1 MYSQITPLILFAIA
15 ASFSPGPNNIVTSY
29 TSFNFGFKKT
39 IPTMLGVVIGWM
51 SLVIFLQMGSG
62 VIFKQFEELQIIV
75 KIFGSIYLLYMAYKL
90 SSSKTI
96 SGKSTAKPVTFI
108 NTFFFQ
114 FINPKAII
122 YALLA
127 ISMFVD
133 VQNNYLRDTITL
145 TAVFFFGAI
154 GSQLTWCL
162 IGKYLRK
169 FATSKKFIKNFNYS
183 MSFLL
188 IVCVIM
194 FYV

>member
-1 MYSQITPLILFAIA
+1 MYSQITPLVLFAIA

-29 TSFNFGFKKT
+29 TSFNFGFKKS

-51 SLVIFLQMGSG
+51 TLVILLQMGSG
-62 VIFKQFEELQIIV
+62 IIFKQFEQLQIII
-75 KIFGSIYLLYMAYKL
+75 KIFGSIYLFYMAYKL
-90 SSSKTI
+90 SFSKTI
-96 SGKSTAKPVTFI
+96 SGKSAAKPVTFI

-133 VQNNYLRDTITL
+133 VQNNYLRDSLTL
-145 TAVFFFGAI
+145 TVIFFFGAI

>member
-1 MYSQITPLILFAIA
+1 MYSQIIPLVLFAIA

-39 IPTMLGVVIGWM
+39 IPTMLGVVLGWM
-51 SLVIFLQMGSG
+51 TLVIFLQMGSG
-62 VIFKQFEELQIIV
+62 VIFKQFEEIQIII

-96 SGKSTAKPVTFI
+96 SGKSTAKPVTFM
-108 NTFFFQ
+108 NAFFFQ

-133 VQNNYLRDTITL
+133 VKNNYLRDSLTL
-145 TAVFFFGAI
+145 TAVFFLGAI

>member
-1 MYSQITPLILFAIA
+1 MYSQIIPLVLFAIA

-51 SLVIFLQMGSG
+51 TLVIFLQMGSG
-62 VIFKQFEELQIIV
+62 VIFKQFEELQIII

-90 SSSKTI
+90 SSSRTI
-96 SGKSTAKPVTFI
+96 SGKSTTKPITFI

-133 VQNNYLRDTITL
+133 VQDNYLRDSLTL
-145 TAVFFFGAI
+145 TAVFFIGAI

>member
-1 MYSQITPLILFAIA
+1 MYSQIAPLVLFAIA

-51 SLVIFLQMGSG
+51 TLVIFLQMGSG
-62 VIFKQFEELQIIV
+62 IIFKQFENLQITI
-75 KIFGSIYLLYMAYKL
+75 KIFGSIYLFYMAYKL
-90 SSSKTI
+90 SFSKNI
-96 SGKSTAKPVTFI
+96 SGKSSPKPITFI

-133 VQNNYLRDTITL
+133 VQNNYFRDSITL
-145 TAVFFFGAI
+145 TAVFFFGAV

>member
-1 MYSQITPLILFAIA
+1 MYSQIIPLILFAIA

-51 SLVIFLQMGSG
+51 TLVVFLQMSSG
-62 VIFKQFEELQIIV
+62 VIFKQFEELQIII
-75 KIFGSIYLLYMAYKL
+75 KIFGSIYLFYMAYKL
-90 SSSKTI
+90 SFSKSI
-96 SGKSTAKPVTFI
+96 SGKSSPKPVTFV

-133 VQNNYLRDTITL
+133 VQNNYLRDSLTL

-162 IGKYLRK
+162 IGKYMRK
-169 FATSKKFIKNFNYS
+169 FATSVRFVKNFNYV

>member
-1 MYSQITPLILFAIA
+1 MYSQIIPLVLFAIA

-39 IPTMLGVVIGWM
+39 IPTMLGVVLGWM
-51 SLVIFLQMGSG
+51 TLVIFLQMGSG
-62 VIFKQFEELQIIV
+62 VIFKQFEELQIII

-90 SSSKTI
+90 SSSRTI
-96 SGKSTAKPVTFI
+96 SGKSTTKPITFI

-133 VQNNYLRDTITL
+133 VKNNYLRDSLTL
-145 TAVFFFGAI
+145 TAVFFLGAI

>member
-1 MYSQITPLILFAIA
+1 MYSQIIPLVLFAIA

-39 IPTMLGVVIGWM
+39 IPTMLGVIIGWM
-51 SLVIFLQMGSG
+51 LLVIFLQMGSG
-62 VIFKQFEELQIIV
+62 VIFKKFEEIQIII
-75 KIFGSIYLLYMAYKL
+75 KILGSIYLLFIAFKL
-90 SSSKTI
+90 FKSQNITSSTS
-96 SGKSTAKPVTFI
+96 AKPITFL

-133 VQNNYLRDTITL
+133 VQNNYIRDSITL
-145 TAVFFFGAI
+145 TIVFFFGAV
-154 GSQLTWCL
+154 GSQLTWCF

-169 FATSKKFIKNFNYS
+169 FASSKKFIKNFNYT

>member
-1 MYSQITPLILFAIA
+1 MYSQITPLVLFAIA

-39 IPTMLGVVIGWM
+39 IPTMLGVVLGWM
-51 SLVIFLQMGSG
+51 TLVIFLQMGSG
-62 VIFKQFEELQIIV
+62 VIFKQFEEIQIII

-96 SGKSTAKPVTFI
+96 SGKSTAKPVTFM

-133 VQNNYLRDTITL
+133 VQDNYLRDSLTL
-145 TAVFFFGAI
+145 TAVFFIGAI

>member
-1 MYSQITPLILFAIA
+1 MFSQITPLILFAIA

-39 IPTMLGVVIGWM
+39 IPTMLGVIIGWM
-51 SLVIFLQMGSG
+51 TLVIFLQMGSG
-62 VIFKQFEELQIIV
+62 VIFKQFEELQIII

-133 VQNNYLRDTITL
+133 VQNNYLRDSLTL
-145 TAVFFFGAI
+145 TVVFFIGAI

>member
-1 MYSQITPLILFAIA
+1 MYSQITPLVLFAIA

-51 SLVIFLQMGSG
+51 TLVILLQMGSG
-62 VIFKQFEELQIIV
+62 IIFKQFEKLQIII

-90 SSSKTI
+90 SSSETI
-96 SGKSTAKPVTFI
+96 SGKSTAKPITFI

-133 VQNNYLRDTITL
+133 VQNNYLRDSLTL
-145 TAVFFFGAI
+145 TAVFFFGAV

>member
-1 MYSQITPLILFAIA
+1 MYSQIAPLVLFAIA

-51 SLVIFLQMGSG
+51 TLVIFLQMGSG
-62 VIFKQFEELQIIV
+62 IIFKQFENLQITI
-75 KIFGSIYLLYMAYKL
+75 KIFGSIYLFYMAYKL
-90 SSSKTI
+90 SFSKNI
-96 SGKSTAKPVTFI
+96 SGKSSPKPITFI

-133 VQNNYLRDTITL
+133 VQNNYLRDSITL
-145 TAVFFFGAI
+145 TAVFFFGAV

>member
-1 MYSQITPLILFAIA
+1 MHPEILSMALFWIVA
-15 ASFSPGPNNIVTSY
+15 AYTPGPNNVIASY
-29 TSFNFGFKKT
+29 SGFNFGIKKT

-96 SGKSTAKPVTFI
+96 SGKSTAKPVTFV

-133 VQNNYLRDTITL
+133 VQNNYLRDSITL
-145 TAVFFFGAI
+145 TAVFFFGAV

-194 FYV
+194 IYV

>member
-1 MYSQITPLILFAIA
+1 MYSQITPLVLFAIA

-51 SLVIFLQMGSG
+51 TLVIFLQMGSG
-62 VIFKQFEELQIIV
+62 IIFKQFENLQITI
-75 KIFGSIYLLYMAYKL
+75 KIFGSIYLFYMAYKL
-90 SSSKTI
+90 SFSKNI
-96 SGKSTAKPVTFI
+96 SGKSSPKPVTFI

-133 VQNNYLRDTITL
+133 VQNNYLRDSITL
-145 TAVFFFGAI
+145 TAVFFFGAV

>member
-1 MYSQITPLILFAIA
+1 MYSQITPLVLFAIA

-39 IPTMLGVVIGWM
+39 IPTMLGVVLGWM
-51 SLVIFLQMGSG
+51 TLVIFLQMGSG
-62 VIFKQFEELQIIV
+62 VIFKQFEELQIII

-90 SSSKTI
+90 SSSRTI
-96 SGKSTAKPVTFI
+96 SGKSTTKPITFI

-133 VQNNYLRDTITL
+133 VQDNYLRDSLTL
-145 TAVFFFGAI
+145 TAVFFIGAI

>member
-1 MYSQITPLILFAIA
+1 MYSQIAPLVLFAIA

-39 IPTMLGVVIGWM
+39 IPTMLGVVFGWM
-51 SLVIFLQMGSG
+51 TLVILLQMGSG
-62 VIFKQFEELQIIV
+62 IIFKQFEELQIII
-75 KIFGSIYLLYMAYKL
+75 KIFGSIYLFYMAYKL
-90 SSSKTI
+90 SFSKSI
-96 SGKSTAKPVTFI
+96 SGKSSPKPVTFV

-133 VQNNYLRDTITL
+133 VKNNYLRDSLTL
-145 TAVFFFGAI
+145 TAVFFFGAV

>member
-51 SLVIFLQMGSG
+51 TLVVFLQMSSG
-62 VIFKQFEELQIIV
+62 VIFKQFEELQIII
-75 KIFGSIYLLYMAYKL
+75 KIFGSIYLFYMAYKL
-90 SSSKTI
+90 SFSKSI
-96 SGKSTAKPVTFI
+96 SGKSSPKPVTFV

-133 VQNNYLRDTITL
+133 VQNNYLRDSLTL
-145 TAVFFFGAI
+145 TAVFFFGAV

>member
-96 SGKSTAKPVTFI
+96 SGKSTAKPVTFL

-133 VQNNYLRDTITL
+133 MQNNYLRDTITL
-145 TAVFFFGAI
+145 TTVFFFGAI

>member
-1 MYSQITPLILFAIA
+1 MCIRDR
-15 ASFSPGPNNIVTSY
+15 
-29 TSFNFGFKKT
+29 FNFGFKKT

-51 SLVIFLQMGSG
+51 TLVVFLQMSSG
-62 VIFKQFEELQIIV
+62 VIFKQFEELQIII
-75 KIFGSIYLLYMAYKL
+75 KIFGSIYLFYMAYKL
-90 SSSKTI
+90 SFSKSI
-96 SGKSTAKPVTFI
+96 SGKSSPKPVTFV

-133 VQNNYLRDTITL
+133 VQNNYLRDSLTL
-145 TAVFFFGAI
+145 TAVFFFGAV

>member
-1 MYSQITPLILFAIA
+1 MYSQIIPLILFAIA

-51 SLVIFLQMGSG
+51 TLVVFLQMSSG
-62 VIFKQFEELQIIV
+62 VIFKQFEELQIII
-75 KIFGSIYLLYMAYKL
+75 KIFRSIYLFYMAYKL
-90 SSSKTI
+90 SFSKSI
-96 SGKSTAKPVTFI
+96 SGKSSPKPVTFV

-133 VQNNYLRDTITL
+133 VQNNYLRDSLTL
-145 TAVFFFGAI
+145 TAVFFFGAV

>member
-1 MYSQITPLILFAIA
+1 MYSQIIPLILFAIA

-51 SLVIFLQMGSG
+51 TLVVFLQMSSG
-62 VIFKQFEELQIIV
+62 VIFKQFEELQIII
-75 KIFGSIYLLYMAYKL
+75 KIFGSIYLFYMAYKL
-90 SSSKTI
+90 SFSKSI
-96 SGKSTAKPVTFI
+96 SGKSSPKPVTFV

-133 VQNNYLRDTITL
+133 VQNNYLRDSLTL
-145 TAVFFFGAI
+145 TAVFFFGAV

>member
-1 MYSQITPLILFAIA
+1 MYSQITPLVLFAIA

-51 SLVIFLQMGSG
+51 TLVIFLQMGSG
-62 VIFKQFEELQIIV
+62 VIFKQFEEIQIII

-96 SGKSTAKPVTFI
+96 SGKSTAKPVTFM

-133 VQNNYLRDTITL
+133 VQDNYLRDSLTL
-145 TAVFFFGAI
+145 TAVFFIGAI

>member
-1 MYSQITPLILFAIA
+1 MYSQIIPLVLFAIA

-51 SLVIFLQMGSG
+51 TLVIFLQMGSG
-62 VIFKQFEELQIIV
+62 VIFKQFEEIQIII

-133 VQNNYLRDTITL
+133 VKNNYLRDSLTL
-145 TAVFFFGAI
+145 TAVFFLGAI